1 MQQIVDYYNR
11 STPKSGQK
19 KKCSE
24 LVAEFALQ
32 AAETKTQAKQIE
44 NKVGLS
50 ILQNMA
56 ASGIKIPSSSALK
69 GGKNPGS
76 VKIPKTDG

>member
-32 AAETKTQAKQIE
+32 AAETKTQAK
-44 NKVGLS
+44 
-50 ILQNMA
+50 
-56 ASGIKIPSSSALK
+56 
-69 GGKNPGS
+69 
-76 VKIPKTDG
+76 